1 MLTTRFSKQRAFTL
15 VELLLA
21 LLLGTLL
28 LTMIINIYS
37 NNIAGQ
43 THALQIA
50 RMRTDLQHVMSVMEN
65 DLRRAGYGGSEFLVG
80 NEHHKV
86 IDILNNG
93 TKQCIIYAYNTEKS
107 LSFDASYVMGF
118 RYLASSQSIQFGHS
132 VSAEA
137 KDCFTTGFWNN
148 LTDPHFI
155 QVVDLEFIESVET
168 VENSVHRSVNI
179 ELTAKQP
186 ESSEALYQL
195 HTFVHVRNT
204 EAVINSNVVNN
215 NVLN

>member
-1 MLTTRFSKQRAFTL
+1 MLTARFSKQGAFTL

-28 LTMIINIYS
+28 ITMIIKIYT
-37 NNIAGQ
+37 NNIIGQ

-50 RMRTDLQHVMSVMEN
+50 RTRTDLQHVMSIMEN

-80 NEHHKV
+80 NDHHKV

-107 LSFDASYVMGF
+107 LSFDASNVMGF
-118 RYLASSQSIQFGHS
+118 RYLASSQSIQFGHT
-132 VSAEA
+132 VSAKA

-148 LTDPHFI
+148 LTDPHFM
-155 QVVDLEFIESVET
+155 QVVELEFIESAET
-168 VENSVHRSVNI
+168 VDNRIHRSVNI

-186 ESSEALYQL
+186 ASSDALYQL

-204 EAVINSNVVNN
+204 EAVVNSTVFN
-215 NVLN
+215 